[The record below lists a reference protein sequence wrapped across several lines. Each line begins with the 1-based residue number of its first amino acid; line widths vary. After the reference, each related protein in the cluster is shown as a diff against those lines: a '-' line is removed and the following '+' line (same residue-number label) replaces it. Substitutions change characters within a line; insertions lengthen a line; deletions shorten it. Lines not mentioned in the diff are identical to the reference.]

1 MTGTLPAALREA
13 TVRWIADDPHAGD
26 RAELQALLARAMGT
40 DPQAITD
47 LTERMSAPLSFGT
60 AGLRGPLRAGPAGMN
75 LAVVR
80 RAASGLGV
88 HLQNSGDS
96 GGLVVVGHDARH
108 RSREFAT
115 DVAGVLAA
123 QGFRVLLAPGALPT
137 PVTAY
142 ATRAL
147 NAAAGIQIT
156 ASHNPPQDNG
166 IKVYLRG
173 GSQLVSPEDSRI
185 EAAIAAARPAVSLD
199 AAGTPEAWP
208 ADLYDNY
215 LAAVAA
221 VRPVRVPDA
230 VVTPADTT
238 PAAVSAAPELPA
250 PADGGALAPIAAPTP
265 VSAPTSVTDPSDLAA
280 PEPIAEPAPIEPTAA
295 VPQSVPARP
304 LRIAATPLHGVGGQT
319 LLLAMSRAGFT
330 DVQLVAEQ
338 TEPDPDFPT
347 VVFPN
352 PEEPGACD
360 LLLALATR
368 IGADVAIANDP
379 DADRCAVAT
388 PTREGGWRLL
398 TGDETG
404 LLLGDHVLRH
414 LDRNAHPDPLV
425 ATTIVSSQALSA
437 VAEAHGSRYDETL
450 TGFKWI
456 VRAGD
461 GAGTGM
467 VFGYEEAL
475 GLCVDPTVV
484 RDKDGISAAVLF
496 ADLVDEL
503 RGQGRTV
510 LDALDDIAR
519 RDGLFVTGQVSVRVS
534 DLSLISDAMARL
546 RRGLPGTLGG
556 DPLVSATDL
565 LPRTD
570 GIVIHTATARV
581 VIRPSGTE
589 PKLKAYLQVRAD
601 VPEGADLD
609 GIRSAAQ
616 DQLAALKTA
625 VDELL
630 GLG

>member
-1 MTGTLPAALREA
+1 MSTLSAPLRDA
-13 TVRWIADDPHAGD
+13 TIRWIADDPHEGD
-26 RAELQALLARAMGT
+26 KAELQALLARAIGT
-40 DPQAITD
+40 DPAAIEE
-47 LTERMSAPLSFGT
+47 LTERLAAPLSFGT

-80 RAASGLGV
+80 RAASGLGA
-88 HLQNSGDS
+88 HLQNSGDK
-96 GGLVVVGHDARH
+96 GGLVIVGHDARH
-108 RSREFAT
+108 RSREFAV

-137 PVTAY
+137 PVTAF

-147 NAAAGIQIT
+147 GAAAGIQIT

-166 IKVYLRG
+166 MKVYLRG

-185 EAAIAAARPAVSLD
+185 EAAIAAARPAVSIEAD
-199 AAGTPEAWP
+199 GTPEPWP
-208 ADLYDNY
+208 ADLYDRY

-230 VVTPADTT
+230 VTTPADTT
-238 PAAVSAAPELPA
+238 AAAVAPAPEIPA
-250 PADGGALAPIAAPTP
+250 VSDGGALAPIAAPTP
-265 VSAPTSVTDPSDLAA
+265 VSAPTSVDDPAPLADPA
-280 PEPIAEPAPIEPTAA
+280 PIAEPAVLAA
-295 VPQSVPARP
+295 PAAAARP
-304 LRIAATPLHGVGGQT
+304 LRIAATPMHGVGGQT
-319 LLLAMSRAGFT
+319 LLLAMARAGFT
-330 DVQLVAEQ
+330 DVHLVPEQ

-360 LLLALATR
+360 LLLALATS
-368 IGADVAIANDP
+368 IDADVAIANDP

-414 LDRNAHPDPLV
+414 LDRSTHPDPLV

-437 VAEAHGSRYDETL
+437 VATAHGSRYDETL

-461 GAGTGM
+461 GSGTGM

-475 GLCVDPTVV
+475 GLCVDPGVV
-484 RDKDGISAAVLF
+484 RDKDGISAAVMF
-496 ADLVDEL
+496 ADLVEEL

-534 DLSLISDAMARL
+534 DLSLITDAMARL
-546 RRGLPGTLGG
+546 RRGLPGALGG

-589 PKLKAYLQVRAD
+589 PKLKAYLQVRAE
-601 VPEGADLD
+601 VPEGGDLVA
-609 GIRSAAQ
+609 IRGAAQ
-616 DQLAALKTA
+616 DQLAALKVA
-625 VDELL
+625 VQDLL
-630 GLG
+630 GL